1 METQTEYLVGLQ
13 NNSDSDDD
21 QESNAEPEI
30 TKIKRQRGK
39 SKQYFYEQT
48 YDTLESAKEA
58 IKSEGCWSQ
67 YSSKKCVKSSVS
79 KLFIDAIKQKLEET
93 QAFI

>member
-1 METQTEYLVGLQ
+1 METQTENLVGLQ

-30 TKIKRQRGK
+30 TKIKRQRGQ

-48 YDTLESAKEA
+48 YETLESAKEA
-58 IKSEGCWSQ
+58 IK
-67 YSSKKCVKSSVS
+67 
-79 KLFIDAIKQKLEET
+79 
-93 QAFI
+93 